1 MKRQWAAPAKLRLR
15 FSALDAAY
23 GFAKRYASSRA
34 LTRKRGVGNT
44 MSFHRD
50 TFIMSPQWT
59 QDLKHLIWGR
69 LLESAEAESILFHAI
84 LCDLRPRFIPK
95 GRIGRGYR
103 AIARNGRVLLTSRLP
118 LEALVGREAV
128 IRLQP
133 WRKIIL
139 PGEKPQVYGILLSVR
154 CIDPDKPFRLDR
166 ATKDKIFQTRLS
178 D

>member
-1 MKRQWAAPAKLRLR
+1 
-15 FSALDAAY
+15 
-23 GFAKRYASSRA
+23 
-34 LTRKRGVGNT
+34 
-44 MSFHRD
+44 MSTH
-50 TFIMSPQWT
+50 WT
-59 QDLKHLIWGR
+59 QDLKQLIWGR
-69 LLESAEAESILFHAI
+69 LLESAEAESILFRAL

-154 CIDPDKPFRLDR
+154 CIDPGPSRLDR
-166 ATKDKIFQTRLS
+166 AIKDETFQTRLS
-178 D
+178 DDSQAPADMALDVGGGMTLLFVIQSNHVHVSRPANDNMEV